1 MNKNIN
7 ELATKMLSICN
18 EIASHNIFNDEL
30 TITSKPANLLS
41 LINKLKDNTT
51 DDNPQEYPSGIELVI
66 VNGQVVF
73 ENGDHLGTLSGE
85 LIKL

>member
-1 MNKNIN
+1 MNRI
-7 ELATKMLSICN
+7 LSKGI
-18 EIASHNIFNDEL
+18 L
-30 TITSKPANLLS
+30 TLTSLPAKSAKLNSSGILKPQMSADISVLDF
-41 LINKLKDNTT
+41 NKLKDNTT